1 MLVKPR
7 AGQPANIKVIGVGG
21 GGGNAIETMIQE
33 GGIPGVEFVV
43 VNTDAQAL
51 LHSKANIK
59 VQIGD
64 AVTRGLGS
72 GGNPE
77 MGRQAAEESIDKLKD
92 ELTGADM
99 VFITCGEG
107 GGTGTGAA
115 PVVAQ
120 VAKEMGA
127 LTVAVVTKPFDF
139 EGAKRKMTADEGV
152 ETLKEQ
158 VDTLIV
164 VPNQKILQVVDRKTS
179 IVDAFKR
186 IDSILHQGV
195 KGIAELITVA
205 GLINVD
211 FADVRTVMSQAG
223 TALMGMGVGSG
234 EKRAM
239 AAIKQAISS
248 PLLDVS
254 IEGARGMLFNIVG
267 GPDLSMSEID
277 EAASIIQKT
286 VDPDADIIFGAVIDE
301 KMVDQIKITLIATK
315 FDESRLKMFGYQSAR
330 RDDIFGKS
338 VEPARPA
345 QKDREAMP
353 EPELGEED
361 DDEFDIFVKKQEP
374 EKKPHKPESK
384 QKDPFAGLDDFDE
397 EPSFSDDD
405 DGFDIPAFLR
415 KK

>member
-72 GGNPE
+72 GGNPD

-139 EGAKRKMTADEGV
+139 EGAKRKMTAEEGV

-239 AAIKQAISS
+239 QAIKQAISS

-254 IEGARGMLFNIVG
+254 IEGARGVLFNIVG

-353 EPELGEED
+353 EPDVEED
-361 DDEFDIFVKKQEP
+361 EDDFDIFVKKQEP
-374 EKKPHKPESK
+374 EKKPQKQESK

>member
-21 GGGNAIETMIQE
+21 GGGNAIATMIDE

-51 LHSKANIK
+51 LHSKATIK

-64 AVTRGLGS
+64 TVTRGLGS
-72 GGNPE
+72 GGDPE
-77 MGRQAAEESIDKLKD
+77 MGRLAAEESADKLKD

-120 VAKEMGA
+120 IAREMGA

-139 EGAKRKMTADEGV
+139 EGAKRKNTAEEGV
-152 ETLKEQ
+152 QSLKDN

-195 KGIAELITVA
+195 KGIAELITVP

-234 EKRAM
+234 DKRAM

-254 IEGARGMLFNIVG
+254 IEGARGVLFNIVG

-315 FDESRLKMFGYQSAR
+315 FDESRLKLFQYRPATR
-330 RDDIFGKS
+330 EADVFGKTI
-338 VEPARPA
+338 EQARTS
-345 QKDREAMP
+345 QKQANP
-353 EPELGEED
+353 LGVDDEED
-361 DDEFDIFVKKQEP
+361 DDDIFA
-374 EKKPHKPESK
+374 KKPQEELKASPKS
-384 QKDPFAGLDDFDE
+384 DPFAGLNESDE
-397 EPSFSDDD
+397 ESFAQDDE
-405 DGFDIPAFLR
+405 GFDIPAFLR